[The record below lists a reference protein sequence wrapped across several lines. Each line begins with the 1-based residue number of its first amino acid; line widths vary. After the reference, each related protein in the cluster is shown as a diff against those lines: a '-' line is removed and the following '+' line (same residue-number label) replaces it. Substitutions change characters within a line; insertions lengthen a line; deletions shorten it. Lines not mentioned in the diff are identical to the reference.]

1 MTLDKPWLNASLAVD
16 GFAKPHLSV
25 GEAKEVEVRV
35 RLADLARYDPA
46 AKAYVVDGGEYTFFG
61 GGCVA
66 NPALSDAP
74 YAGDACTYDS
84 AATGA
89 KATIGEAGRLY
100 GVYL

>member
-16 GFAKPHLSV
+16 A
-25 GEAKEVEVRV
+25 RV
-35 RLADLARYDPA
+35 TLLLAAMTLDEKVAQL
-46 AKAYVVDGGEYTFFG
+46 YVVDGGEYTFFG

-84 AATGA
+84 VATGA
-89 KATIGEAGRLY
+89 KTAIGEAGRLY

>member
-1 MTLDKPWLNASLAVD
+1 ML
-16 GFAKPHLSV
+16 HLSV
-25 GEAKEVEVRV
+25 GEAKDVEVRV
-35 RLADLARYDPA
+35 RLADLARYNQA
-46 AKAYVVDGGEYTFFG
+46 VKAYVVDGGDYTFFG

-74 YAGDACTYDS
+74 YAGDECAYDS
-84 AATGA
+84 VATGA